1 MEMIEEEKSRILTMK
16 KRKKGLIKKLHQ
28 LTTLCDVPACMIFH
42 DPTANSTSVWPEEDP
57 DQVISLIEAYK
68 AKKNDPSGG
77 VREYLLSNFFDQRQ
91 RQAEEE
97 LEKLRKNNVEGMFPT
112 WDDCLNFMDEA
123 QLRELAATVRGKAE
137 NHNQQRRRERK
148 HCSMEF
154 SDYSLIWRTTSGENT
169 AGKELNPRHNRMIID
184 HCCKGSHAGDGQKMA
199 GPVEREKATA

>member
-1 MEMIEEEKSRILTMK
+1 MGRGKLKMEMIEEEKSRILTMK

-42 DPTANSTSVWPEEDP
+42 DPTTNSTSVWLEEDP
-57 DQVISLIEAYK
+57 DQVRSLIEAYK

-112 WDDCLNFMDEA
+112 WDDHLNFMDEA

-148 HCSMEF
+148 HCGEGGGASSKAAMADREA
-154 SDYSLIWRTTSGENT
+154 LIGARSQSRRNG
-169 AGKELNPRHNRMIID
+169 A
-184 HCCKGSHAGDGQKMA
+184 
-199 GPVEREKATA
+199 KAPWSSAITH

>member
-1 MEMIEEEKSRILTMK
+1 MGRGKLKMEMIEEEKSRILTMK

-42 DPTANSTSVWPEEDP
+42 DPTTNSTSVWLEEDP
-57 DQVISLIEAYK
+57 DQVRSLIEAYK

-112 WDDCLNFMDEA
+112 WDDHLNFMDEA

-148 HCSMEF
+148 H
-154 SDYSLIWRTTSGENT
+154 
-169 AGKELNPRHNRMIID
+169 
-184 HCCKGSHAGDGQKMA
+184 
-199 GPVEREKATA
+199 